1 MKISSRFKFVSQ
13 PNEEVNSG
21 VDKVV
26 RIGFTPLAERVKT
39 IIRQADESFALKAT
53 DFDDLTQVD
62 PNSDELME
70 NVITSNEFDKFQY
83 LEMLND
89 INQDI
94 QRRNE
99 ILEAREKEKQ
109 AEYEAWLLKQS
120 ELESNKTTAEPD
132 SKMTEI
138 EPDSED

>member
-1 MKISSRFKFVSQ
+1 MKIFTRFNLVSQ
-13 PNEEVNSG
+13 PNEEYNSG

-62 PNSDELME
+62 PNSDELMD

-132 SKMTEI
+132 SKMTDN